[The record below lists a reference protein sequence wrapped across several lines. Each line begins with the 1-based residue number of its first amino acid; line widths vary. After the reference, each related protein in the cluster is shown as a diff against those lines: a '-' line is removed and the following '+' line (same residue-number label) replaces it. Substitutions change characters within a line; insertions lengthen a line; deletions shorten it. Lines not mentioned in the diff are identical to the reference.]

1 MITIENLKVQFKD
14 KVALDI
20 DKKLEIKDG
29 DRVGI
34 IGANGAGKTTLIN
47 SILGLVDYSGNI
59 KSNLRPEE
67 MAVHMQYNEYNDMLP
82 IRYVMEAILGQKLE
96 ENSLAMEMIE
106 FFDFKDSLKKKFK
119 HLSGGQKQRMTLI
132 LVLSQD
138 SEIVMLD
145 EVTSGLD
152 FVTRQRLMD
161 KLVEWYKDKKTTLL
175 ITSHYYSELDNLA
188 DKIIFL
194 DDGKLIEYGQK
205 DELFRKYCG
214 NSVIVFENNE
224 EISKKLENFSL
235 KKAPQDTIAVSCNN
249 EIEEIEIAKLLSQHN
264 QNYRRSNNDIEIMTL
279 NALEQYEMEH

>member
-1 MITIENLKVQFKD
+1 MIKIENLKVQFKD

-67 MAVHMQYNEYNDMLP
+67 MAVHMQYNEYNDMMP

-106 FFDFKDSLKKKFK
+106 FFDFKESLKKKFK

-138 SEIVMLD
+138 SDIVMLD

-249 EIEEIEIAKLLSQHN
+249 EIEEIEIAKLLSRHN

>member
-14 KVALDI
+14 KVALNI

-29 DRVGI
+29 ERVGI

-59 KSNLRPEE
+59 RSNLRPEE
-67 MAVHMQYNEYNDMLP
+67 MAVHMQYNEYNDMMP

-138 SEIVMLD
+138 SDIVMLD

-235 KKAPQDTIAVSCNN
+235 KKSPQDTIAVSCNN

>member
-67 MAVHMQYNEYNDMLP
+67 MAVHMQYNEYNDMMP

>member
-14 KVALDI
+14 KVALNI

-29 DRVGI
+29 ERVGI

-59 KSNLRPEE
+59 RSNLRPEE
-67 MAVHMQYNEYNDMLP
+67 MAVHMQYNEYNDMMP

-138 SEIVMLD
+138 SDIVMLD

-205 DELFRKYCG
+205 DELFRRYCG

>member
-14 KVALDI
+14 KVALNI

-59 KSNLRPEE
+59 RSNLRPEE
-67 MAVHMQYNEYNDMLP
+67 MAVHMQYNEYNDMMP

-138 SEIVMLD
+138 SDIVMLD

-205 DELFRKYCG
+205 DELFRRYCG

>member
-59 KSNLRPEE
+59 SSNLRPEE
-67 MAVHMQYNEYNDMLP
+67 MAVHMQYNEYNDMMP

-138 SEIVMLD
+138 SDIVMLD

-205 DELFRKYCG
+205 EELFRKYCG

>member
-14 KVALDI
+14 KVALNI

-29 DRVGI
+29 ERVGI

-59 KSNLRPEE
+59 RSNLRPEE
-67 MAVHMQYNEYNDMLP
+67 MAVHMQYNEYNDMMP

-138 SEIVMLD
+138 SDIVMLD

>member
-14 KVALDI
+14 KVALNI

-29 DRVGI
+29 ERVGI

-59 KSNLRPEE
+59 RSNLRPEE
-67 MAVHMQYNEYNDMLP
+67 MAVHMQYNEYNDMMP

-106 FFDFKDSLKKKFK
+106 FFEFKDSLKKKFK

-138 SEIVMLD
+138 SDIVMLD

>member
-1 MITIENLKVQFKD
+1 MITLENLKVQFKD
-14 KVALDI
+14 KIALDI
-20 DKKLEIKDG
+20 KDKIEIKDG

-59 KSNLRPEE
+59 KSNLEPEE
-67 MAVHMQYNEYNDMLP
+67 MSVHMQYNEYNDLMP

-96 ENSLAMEMIE
+96 DNKLAMEMIE
-106 FFDFKDSLKKKFK
+106 FFEFEDSLKKKFK

-138 SEIVMLD
+138 SDIVMLD

-161 KLVEWYKDKKTTLL
+161 KLVEWYKGKNTTLL

-188 DKIIFL
+188 DKILFL
-194 DDGKLIEYGQK
+194 DNGKLIEFGKK

-214 NSVIVFENNE
+214 NSVIVFEKND
-224 EISKKLENFSL
+224 EILSKLDKFNL
-235 KKAPQDTIAVSCNN
+235 KKAPQDTIAVSCNS
-249 EIEEIEIAKLLSQHN
+249 ELEEIEITKLLSQHN

-279 NALEQYEMEH
+279 NALDAYNMEN